1 MSAATRA
8 EAPGQRRAGRPG
20 SLKRGGLRALML
32 AIGLAALLALL
43 TIATFAYLPRY
54 QADGHSVLDNTDF
67 RDGFRG
73 WRTAGL
79 VTLDEA
85 EVGHAILQNHGP
97 QREVYLRRTISLP
110 PGPISLRLS
119 TDAATSGVE
128 QGPEP
133 WQTARVYL
141 MPGTPAGTGLRED
154 EKTLAS
160 LVGTAP
166 RRHFEAVFD
175 FVGASEVTLGIELPT
190 SGRIEIANLDLT
202 IVDERT
208 SFRLAAAL
216 LVCGWSLLAFRVASG
231 VYRGVRL
238 PLVRQW
244 LVGVLSV
251 LVAGLFVPVVLRR
264 ELIDRLAT
272 GFGMPMP
279 YPDAFGHALVFA
291 LLALLVRIGR
301 PRVPLL
307 VHLAC
312 WLLVGAAV
320 EVLRLFA
327 PDRSPDA
334 ASWLVSAIGTVLGL
348 AVAEIGLWLRRCVE
362 RFGSATRP
370 PPPMD

>member
-1 MSAATRA
+1 MSAAPGA
-8 EAPGQRRAGRPG
+8 EARDRRRARRRNK
-20 SLKRGGLRALML
+20 LERGGLRALML

-54 QADGHSVLDNTDF
+54 QADGRSVLDNADF

-85 EVGHAILQNHGP
+85 EVGHAILQNHDP
-97 QREVYLRRTISLP
+97 PREVYLRRAISLP

-119 TDAATSGVE
+119 ADVATSAVE
-128 QGPEP
+128 HGREP

-141 MPGTPAGTGLRED
+141 IPGTSAGAALRQD
-154 EKTLAS
+154 ARNLAS
-160 LVGTAP
+160 LVGTTP
-166 RRHFEAVFD
+166 RQHFEAVFD
-175 FVGASEVTLGIELPT
+175 FVGAPEMMLGIDLPT
-190 SGRIEIANLDLT
+190 SGRIEIANLGLA

-238 PLVRQW
+238 PLVRNW

-251 LVAGLFVPVVLRR
+251 LVAALFVPATLRR
-264 ELIDRLAT
+264 ELIDRLAV
-272 GFGMPMP
+272 GFGIPMP
-279 YPDAFGHALVFA
+279 DPDVFGHVLVFA
-291 LLALLVRIGR
+291 LPALLVRIGR
-301 PRVPLL
+301 PRAPLL

-334 ASWLVSAIGTVLGL
+334 ASWLISATGTVLGL
-348 AVAEIGLWLRRCVE
+348 AVAQIGLRLQRWVE
-362 RFGSATRP
+362 RIGSATRP

>member
-8 EAPGQRRAGRPG
+8 EAPGRAGRPG

-54 QADGHSVLDNTDF
+54 QAAGHPVLDNADF
-67 RDGFRG
+67 KDGFRG

-85 EVGHAILQNHGP
+85 EVGRAILQNHDP
-97 QREVYLRRTISLP
+97 QREVYLRRAISLP
-110 PGPISLRLS
+110 PGPVSLRLS
-119 TDAATSGVE
+119 ADVTTSGVE
-128 QGPEP
+128 HGAEP
-133 WQTARVYL
+133 WRAARIYL
-141 MPGTPAGTGLRED
+141 MPVTSAGTAIGED
-154 EKTLAS
+154 ARILAS
-160 LVGTAP
+160 LVGTTP
-166 RRHFEAVFD
+166 RQHFEAVFD
-175 FVGASEVTLGIELPT
+175 FIGAPEVTLGIELPT
-190 SGRIEIANLDLT
+190 SGRIEIANLDLA
-202 IVDERT
+202 IVDERM

-231 VYRGVRL
+231 VYRGVRA
-238 PLVRQW
+238 PLVRHW

-334 ASWLVSAIGTVLGL
+334 ASWLISAIGSVLGL